1 MKPSALVASVP
12 CDRGAQSN
20 AQARE
25 AFMPDRKPYITL
37 PHRAV
42 VFVGDGRKALFLL
55 NEGTAL
61 APRLKVW
68 RALEDDNPPTHEQGS
83 DRPGRALSG
92 IEPNRSAMEQTDWH
106 DIEKHRFA
114 RTVASTL
121 ARLLE
126 ESHLDRVVIVA
137 PPRTLADLRRS
148 YSSAVEKRIVAE
160 IAKDLTGLS
169 VSDIAQHLTA

>member
-1 MKPSALVASVP
+1 
-12 CDRGAQSN
+12 
-20 AQARE
+20 
-25 AFMPDRKPYITL
+25 MPDRKPYIRL

-61 APRLKVW
+61 DPRLKV
-68 RALEDDNPPTHEQGS
+68 RRVFEDDNPPTHEQGS

-92 IEPNRSAMEQTDWH
+92 IESNRSAMEQTDWH

-114 RTVASTL
+114 RTIASAL

-126 ESHLDRVVIVA
+126 ESHSEQVVIVA

-148 YSSAVEKRIVAE
+148 YSPAVEKRIVAE
-160 IAKDLTGLS
+160 IAKDLTGLT
-169 VSDIAQHLTA
+169 VSDISQYLIA

>member
-1 MKPSALVASVP
+1 M
-12 CDRGAQSN
+12 R
-20 AQARE
+20 
-25 AFMPDRKPYITL
+25 DRKPYIRL
-37 PHRAV
+37 PHHAV

-61 APRLKVW
+61 DPRLKV
-68 RALEDDNPPTHEQGS
+68 RRVFEDDNPPTHEQGS

-114 RTVASTL
+114 RTIASAL

-126 ESHLDRVVIVA
+126 ESHSERLVIVA

-148 YSSAVEKRIVAE
+148 YSPAVEKRIVAE
-160 IAKDLTGLS
+160 IAKDLTGLT
-169 VSDIAQHLTA
+169 VSDISQYLSAWS

>member
-1 MKPSALVASVP
+1 
-12 CDRGAQSN
+12 
-20 AQARE
+20 
-25 AFMPDRKPYITL
+25 MPDRKPYIRL

-61 APRLKVW
+61 EPRLEVQ
-68 RALEDDNPPTHEQGS
+68 RVFEDENPPTHEQGS

-92 IEPNRSAMEQTDWH
+92 IAPSRSAMEQTDWH

-114 RTVASTL
+114 RAVASAL
-121 ARLLE
+121 NSLLQQSRAE
-126 ESHLDRVVIVA
+126 QVVIVA

-148 YSSAVEKRIVAE
+148 FSPAVEKLIVAE
-160 IAKDLTGLS
+160 IAKDLTGLT
-169 VSDIAQHLTA
+169 VSDISQYLTA

>member
-1 MKPSALVASVP
+1 
-12 CDRGAQSN
+12 
-20 AQARE
+20 
-25 AFMPDRKPYITL
+25 MPDRRPYIRL

-61 APRLKVW
+61 EPRLEVQ
-68 RALEDDNPPTHEQGS
+68 RVFEDENPPTHEQGS

-92 IEPNRSAMEQTDWH
+92 IAPSHSAMEQTDWH

-114 RTVASTL
+114 RAVASAL
-121 ARLLE
+121 NSLLQQSRAE
-126 ESHLDRVVIVA
+126 QVVIVA

-148 YSSAVEKRIVAE
+148 FSPAVEKLIVAE
-160 IAKDLTGLS
+160 IAKDLTGLT
-169 VSDIAQHLTA
+169 VSDISQYLTA